1 MTRYHITS
9 EFEWKILKSL
19 WERNKGTVKQV
30 WQDVFPNGERAY
42 TTVQTYMERLVEK
55 GILEKEKIGLVNFY
69 TPIISEKGALDSAT
83 QGLVSRAFNGS
94 FGMLAT
100 YLIGSQEIE
109 EKDLEKIRKLLD
121 EREKK

>member
-19 WERNKGTVKQV
+19 WERNKATVRQV
-30 WQDVFPNGERAY
+30 WQDVFPNGEKAY

-55 GILEKEKIGLVNFY
+55 GILKKEKIGLVNFY
-69 TPIISEKGALDSAT
+69 TPIISEKRALDSAT

-109 EKDLEKIRKLLD
+109 EKDLEEIRKLLD